1 MPEDRTEKP
10 TPRRRARARNEGNV
24 AKSAEINSAAVLLTG
39 TIVLAL
45 MSNSLFFGIA
55 NLTKA
60 ILGNAGTFTITP
72 NSLNTMVL
80 KGAGILI
87 QMLAPFFIAIMVVGI
102 AVNVAQVGFL
112 FTTKPL
118 FPKLSKINPLQGFK
132 KFVSFR
138 SVVELAKNIIKV
150 SVVGFIAYIIIRNEC
165 SNYLPLVQQSEWQI
179 LALIVKIGF
188 KVAIWTSLAIFLIA
202 VCDWIYQ
209 KYEYEKSL
217 KMTKEEVKDE
227 MRASEGDPK
236 IKGKIKGLQ
245 FQAVLRRIRQKVPE
259 ADVVITN
266 PTHYAVALKY
276 DEDTMNAPLVVAKG
290 ARKLAQKIRELAEE
304 HGITIVENPPLA
316 KALYQAVEVGDTIP
330 EKFYQAV
337 AEVLAYVYRLK
348 HKVLP
353 EAM

>member
-10 TPRRRARARNEGNV
+10 TPRRRAKARTEGNV
-24 AKSAEINSAAVLLTG
+24 AKSAEINSAAILLTG

-45 MSNSLFFGIA
+45 MSNSLFYGIT

-60 ILGNAGTFTITP
+60 ILSNVGTFAINQT
-72 NSLNTMVL
+72 SLNAMAV
-80 KGAGILI
+80 KGAVILI
-87 QMLAPFFIAIMVVGI
+87 QMLAPFFLAIMVVGI
-102 AVNVAQVGFL
+102 AVNIAQVGFL

-132 KFVSFR
+132 KFISFK
-138 SVVELAKNIIKV
+138 SLVELAKNIIKV
-150 SVVGFIAYIIIRNEC
+150 TVVGFIAYIIIRKEC
-165 SNYLPLVQQSEWQI
+165 SNYLPLVQQTEWQI
-179 LALIVKIGF
+179 LAFIVKIGF
-188 KVAIWTSLAIFLIA
+188 KVAIWTSVAIFLIA

-217 KMTKEEVKDE
+217 KMTKEEIKDE
-227 MRASEGDPK
+227 MRSAEGDPK

-266 PTHYAVALKY
+266 PTHYAIALKY
-276 DEDTMNAPLVVAKG
+276 EEETMNAPFVVAKG
-290 ARKLAQKIRELAEE
+290 ARKLALRIRELAEE
-304 HGITIVENPPLA
+304 HGIPIVENPPLA
-316 KALYQAVEVGDTIP
+316 KALYQAVEVGETIP
-330 EKFYQAV
+330 EMFYQAV

-353 EAM
+353 EAI